1 MRKSVLVVLLGISTL
16 ALLTLCI
23 VQFRQIE
30 SLNTKLESPKPAGVP
45 PTAVAHKND
54 MTDMRETPLADELLA
69 AEETDDGDEEPRN
82 ELHPTVPMTARGA
95 DKMESA
101 PTNESFMSGIAKM
114 MKNPG
119 MQDMIRAQQ
128 KGQMDLMYGSLFKYL
143 QLSDAD
149 LESFKGVL
157 LDKQMAMVG
166 ISMDMLNKAKTPEE
180 REATANQIKE
190 TTAAY
195 EAQIKAFLGDEH
207 YAVYQSFEE
216 TQPERIQVTM
226 FKGGLDSAD
235 PMTDDQEDKLIRA
248 MHEERT
254 NFQFSATGFG
264 DKQLPD
270 PSQFTPDRIAKLMD
284 ETAKLQDQ
292 YVTRAA
298 TILTPGQLEQFK
310 ANQKQQRAMQE
321 MGMKMAT
328 KMFGQPSKETPA
340 DSP

>member
-1 MRKSVLVVLLGISTL
+1 
-16 ALLTLCI
+16 
-23 VQFRQIE
+23 
-30 SLNTKLESPKPAGVP
+30 
-45 PTAVAHKND
+45 
-54 MTDMRETPLADELLA
+54 
-69 AEETDDGDEEPRN
+69 
-82 ELHPTVPMTARGA
+82 
-95 DKMESA
+95 
-101 PTNESFMSGIAKM
+101 
-114 MKNPG
+114 
-119 MQDMIRAQQ
+119 
-128 KGQMDLMYGSLFKYL
+128 
-143 QLSDAD
+143 
-149 LESFKGVL
+149 
-157 LDKQMAMVG
+157 
-166 ISMDMLNKAKTPEE
+166 
-180 REATANQIKE
+180 
-190 TTAAY
+190 
-195 EAQIKAFLGDEH
+195 
-207 YAVYQSFEE
+207 
-216 TQPERIQVTM
+216 
-226 FKGGLDSAD
+226 
-235 PMTDDQEDKLIRA
+235 MTDDQEDKLIRA